1 MDLDQLLSYLTPI
14 GAAAL
19 MAAAWVAPAHA
30 LDEPAPPALN
40 ADQVVA
46 RLEQKNQERAEAL
59 EHYVGHRRY
68 HLEYHGFPG
77 TKEATMEVNANF
89 DAPASKRFTV
99 TSETGSKLI
108 LNRVFRRLL
117 ESEQEATDANNGKRT
132 ALTTANYTFSLA
144 GIDGTN
150 YVLNVEPKEETK
162 FLYRGK
168 IWVDPNDFAVTKI
181 EAEPA
186 KNPSFW
192 TTKSE
197 IRHTYQKIDNFYLP
211 KQNETVTN
219 TRLGGVATLTI
230 EYLSYDVIPSAKKET
245 AAKTSAGAALEANHA
260 TTVGALV
267 TGISH

>member
-1 MDLDQLLSYLTPI
+1 MDLDRLLSNLNLI
-14 GAAAL
+14 AVAAL
-19 MAAAWVAPAHA
+19 TAVVWVAPAYA
-30 LDEPAPPALN
+30 NDEPAPPALN

-46 RLEQKNQERAEAL
+46 RLMQKNAERAEAL

-68 HLEYHGFPG
+68 HLEYHGFPSS
-77 TKEATMEVNANF
+77 KEATMEVNASF

-117 ESEQEATDANNGKRT
+117 ESEQEATDESNAKRT
-132 ALTTANYTFSLA
+132 ALTTANYTFSSA

-150 YVLNVEPKEETK
+150 YVLNVEPKQETK

-168 IWVDPNDFAVTKI
+168 IWVDPNDFAVTRI

-211 KQNETVTN
+211 KQNQTVTN

-230 EYLSYDVIPSAKKET
+230 EYLSYDVIPSAKKG
-245 AAKTSAGAALEANHA
+245 AAANTSAGTVEANHA